1 MTFARRG
8 SAARFPTIHQEDR
21 MPFRARLVSAV
32 AFAMLASACADDSA
46 RKQAEEAQKKAD
58 EAQKQAAQ
66 ATAQAQQGA
75 QQVSES
81 AKEMAKGFE
90 ALGKS
95 LGALAGDPN
104 QKPVDPVSFRELQT
118 VFPELPGW
126 EKEKPTGEKMTSPF
140 PYSQAEVRYSKGE
153 SSIHG
158 KVVDS
163 GFNQLLIAPFQ
174 MFLAAGYE
182 KETSSGYEKSTKV
195 GEFPGWEKWN
205 SDGKDGELNA
215 VVGKRFVVT
224 FEGNNINDTKVLYE
238 LASKADLAKLAAM
251 K

>member
-1 MTFARRG
+1 MR
-8 SAARFPTIHQEDR
+8 
-21 MPFRARLVSAV
+21 FRAHLMSAV
-32 AFAMLASACADDSA
+32 TVALTASLACGGGSTA
-46 RKQAEEAQKKAD
+46 KKAED
-58 EAQKQAAQ
+58 APTEAPAAKAAAQ
-66 ATAQAQQGA
+66 AQEGAAQVAD
-75 QQVSES
+75 S

-95 LGALAGDPN
+95 LGALGGDPN

-118 VFPELPGW
+118 VFPDLSGW
-126 EKEKPTGEKMTSPF
+126 EKEKPTGERMTSPF
-140 PYSQAEVRYSKGE
+140 PYSQAEVRYTKGDA
-153 SSIHG
+153 SIEG
-158 KVVDS
+158 KIVDS

-174 MFLAAGYE
+174 MFLVSGYE

-195 GEFPGWEKWN
+195 GEHPGWEKWN

-215 VVGKRFVVT
+215 IVGKRFVVT
-224 FEGNNINDTKVLYE
+224 FEGNNIDNTKVLYE